1 MSKQLHKN
9 FTDYQVKS
17 LLKSYLNKKL
27 RLITSCKCLESKE
40 VDSLN
45 Y

>member
-9 FTDYQVKS
+9 FIDGRVNS
-17 LLKSYLNKKL
+17 LLESYLNKKL
-27 RLITSCKCLESKE
+27 RLIIFYQSLGSKE
-40 VDSLN
+40 EDFLN

>member
-1 MSKQLHKN
+1 MSKQLHKI
-9 FTDYQVKS
+9 FTDNQVKS
-17 LLKSYLNKKL
+17 LLKSYLDKKS
-27 RLITSCKCLESKE
+27 RLVISYKCLELKE